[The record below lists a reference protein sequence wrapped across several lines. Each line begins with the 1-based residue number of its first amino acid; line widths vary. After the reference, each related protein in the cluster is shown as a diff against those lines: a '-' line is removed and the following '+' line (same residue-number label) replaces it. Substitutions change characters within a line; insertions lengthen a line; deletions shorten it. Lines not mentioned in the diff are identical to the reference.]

1 MNTTSTSTGLRGG
14 LKTTALD
21 VVDGFVEITHSGAAL
36 LGMGVLLAGAVL
48 AMQPDLRHQGET
60 ALRTWLQDRQIA
72 ATGVTPE
79 LSAIERATATNP
91 ADLPKEQAKV
101 AFWIAKKYKVA
112 PEPLAALVAEAYEIG
127 QQTKLEPTLLLAIM
141 AVESSFNPFAQSP
154 VGAQGLM
161 QVMTTIHSDKYANYG
176 GSHAAFDPKSNLRV
190 GVQVLQECIQR
201 AGSLRGGL
209 KHYVGAANLG
219 HDGGYGD
226 KVMDQFEDLYR
237 VAKGKPLPTNFDVAP
252 RMLVAQTAPKARTA
266 PAVAD
271 TPKTLS
277 ADKAAPPKSPAKS
290 ELTAAAR
297 DEALR
302 YVNPVQAGGVNQRV
316 AAAY

>member
-1 MNTTSTSTGLRGG
+1 MSTTTTWTSLRDGIA
-14 LKTTALD
+14 TVASD
-21 VVDGFVEITHSGAAL
+21 VADGFVEITHSGAAL
-36 LGMGVLLAGAVL
+36 LGMGVLLSGVVL
-48 AMQPDLRHQGET
+48 AVQPQLRDQGET

-79 LSAIERATATNP
+79 LNAIERATASNP
-91 ADLPKEQAKV
+91 ADLPKEQAQV

-112 PEPLAALVAEAYEIG
+112 PEPLAALVAEAYDIG
-127 QQTKLEPTLLLAIM
+127 KQTKLEPTLLLAIM

-209 KHYVGAANLG
+209 KYYVGAANLD
-219 HDGGYGD
+219 HDSGYGD
-226 KVMDQFEDLYR
+226 KVMDQFQDLYR
-237 VAKGKPLPTNFDVAP
+237 VAKGKSLPANFDVAP
-252 RMLVAQTAPKARTA
+252 RMLVAQKPPAATQAQRTA
-266 PAVAD
+266 PVEASRQR
-271 TPKTLS
+271 TQP
-277 ADKAAPPKSPAKS
+277 KS
-290 ELTAAAR
+290 ELTASR
-297 DEALR
+297 DASLH
-302 YVNPVQAGGVNQRV
+302 YVNPVPAKGVNERV
-316 AAAY
+316 ATVAY

>member
-1 MNTTSTSTGLRGG
+1 MSTTTTWTSLRDGIA
-14 LKTTALD
+14 TVASD
-21 VVDGFVEITHSGAAL
+21 VADGFVEITHSGEAL
-36 LGMGVLLAGAVL
+36 LGMGVLLSGVVL
-48 AMQPDLRHQGET
+48 AVQPQLRDQGET

-79 LSAIERATATNP
+79 LSAIERATASNP
-91 ADLPKEQAKV
+91 ADLPKEQAQV

-112 PEPLAALVAEAYEIG
+112 PEPLAALVAEAYDIG
-127 QQTKLEPTLLLAIM
+127 KQTKLEPTLLLAIM

-209 KHYVGAANLG
+209 KYYVGAANLD
-219 HDGGYGD
+219 HDSGYGD
-226 KVMDQFEDLYR
+226 KVMDQFQDLYR
-237 VAKGKPLPTNFDVAP
+237 VAKGKPLPANFDVAP
-252 RMLVAQTAPKARTA
+252 RTLVAQTPPAATKAQGAA
-266 PAVAD
+266 PAEAG
-271 TPKTLS
+271 
-277 ADKAAPPKSPAKS
+277 ASPRTQPKS
-290 ELTAAAR
+290 ELTASR
-297 DEALR
+297 DESLR
-302 YVNPVQAGGVNQRV
+302 YVNPVPAKGVNERV
-316 AAAY
+316 ATAAY